1 MLFIIVCFLFS
12 SSRFLLNVSCIFSIM
27 FLRFCTTFSIITLN
41 SFSGSLPISSSLIWS
56 CMFLLCSFVCN
67 IYFCSFFFFFL
78 MHGAIFLSYQLFGLR
93 HTALEFT
100 GSWIELGLDAKMRT
114 SRRLQSNEY
123 SLVSEVV
130 CQSNGLDSELSPQE
144 LGSDLW
150 PQNQD
155 PASYMVRQKQ
165 NKTKQNKSSSTIIKN
180 NKQNKIRKIKNI
192 LGKINIIETTAI
204 R

>member
-1 MLFIIVCFLFS
+1 M
-12 SSRFLLNVSCIFSIM
+12 
-27 FLRFCTTFSIITLN
+27 
-41 SFSGSLPISSSLIWS
+41 
-56 CMFLLCSFVCN
+56 
-67 IYFCSFFFFFL
+67 
-78 MHGAIFLSYQLFGLR
+78 
-93 HTALEFT
+93 
-100 GSWIELGLDAKMRT
+100 
-114 SRRLQSNEY
+114 
-123 SLVSEVV
+123 
-130 CQSNGLDSELSPQE
+130 DSELSPQE